1 MDPGLYYPEEMGRPE
16 VARIRAHYSTLDTR
30 ALHDA
35 SRDRF
40 TQTGGSFY
48 HGDTWAPTF
57 YRLLSW
63 AGLSADDVFYDLGC
77 GCGEPTLTASLFTPR
92 AQGLDLL
99 PGLVR
104 IAAASAQNLELAA
117 SFEVGDMLGAD
128 LSSATFIY
136 VAATTFDR
144 WHRQQLVRRL
154 KPLAQARFL
163 VQGPPLEGLAVVAEA
178 KEWVFWGEPTPCRF
192 SLQTG

>member
-16 VARIRAHYSTLDTR
+16 VARIRAHYAGLDTR

-40 TQTGGSFY
+40 RQTGGSFY

-57 YRLLSW
+57 FRLLHW
-63 AGLSADDVFYDLGC
+63 AGLTASDVFYDLGC
-77 GCGEPTLTASLFTPR
+77 GCGEPTLTAALLTPQ
-92 AQGLDLL
+92 AHGLDLL

-104 IAAASAQNLELAA
+104 VAEVSARSLELGATFA
-117 SFEVGDMLGAD
+117 VADMLEAD
-128 LSSATFIY
+128 IRSGTFFY

-144 WHRQQLVRRL
+144 WHRQQLVRR
-154 KPLAQARFL
+154 
-163 VQGPPLEGLAVVAEA
+163 
-178 KEWVFWGEPTPCRF
+178 
-192 SLQTG
+192 